1 MKYFRLSPFL
11 LLLLLAFSSAA
22 HAVQEMDWDGLVPSL
37 DIADPYEQLTA
48 NQKRDAY
55 FLWNA
60 RKLKNQG
67 QNNTAV
73 QRLEERYVEKLA
85 ASGLDADSL
94 MAQMDHFISF
104 RKANRKKIKASLDGQ
119 EIRIAGYVLPIEF
132 SGTRIVEFLLVPGVG
147 DCIHT
152 PPPPPNQLVFVK
164 VEGGIADNGLFAPV
178 RVSGLVSTGHNTQTV
193 TYSDGQ
199 LDVNV
204 GYTMDASLVEP
215 YDS

>member
-1 MKYFRLSPFL
+1 MRVSRFSPL
-11 LLLLLAFSSAA
+11 LLVLLLVCSPAA
-22 HAVQEMDWDGLVPSL
+22 YAIEEMDWDSLVPSL
-37 DIADPYEQLTA
+37 DISDPYEQLTA
-48 NQKRDAY
+48 DQKRDAY

-67 QNNTAV
+67 QNSTAV
-73 QRLEERYVEKLA
+73 QRLEARYVEKLE
-85 ASGLDADSL
+85 ASGLDANSL

-104 RKANRKKIKASLDGQ
+104 RKANRKKIRTELDGRD
-119 EIRIAGYVLPIEF
+119 IRIAGYVLPIEF

-164 VEGGIADNGLFAPV
+164 VEGGIDDNGLFAPV
-178 RVSGLVSTGHNTQTV
+178 RVSGQVSTGLNTQTV
-193 TYSDGQ
+193 TYSDGE
-199 LDVNV
+199 LDVHI
-204 GYTMDASLVEP
+204 GYTMDASSVEP